1 MQSQLDARRYLIER
15 YQNPESRA
23 SFTEFY
29 SRFFS
34 KYCTNWDPSKA
45 VLLEVGAGPSL
56 ALSIIA
62 TPFVAKIVHSDL
74 EANCNKEVQL
84 WVDRS
89 PHAFNWKPTIEHVIK
104 HCASGS
110 KSEVDPTAVMERE
123 EELRRKISA
132 IIQGDVNKEK
142 VGLDPAV
149 IPAGGFDVV
158 IACGCLTSA
167 VTSQEEFV
175 QALKNIHGV
184 MKVGGYLCA
193 AIAGRSTQCKVD
205 HDSKETHMLYHATGS
220 AVKEAF
226 THAALHLEDIRIEDA
241 HSPLCNMKEWY
252 RCIARK

>member
-1 MQSQLDARRYLIER
+1 MQSQLDARRFLFER

-23 SFTEFY
+23 LLTEFY

-34 KYCTNWDPSKA
+34 KYYTNWDPSKA

-56 ALSIIA
+56 RVSIIA

-89 PHAFNWKPTIEHVIK
+89 PDAFNWKPTIEYVIK

-132 IIQGDVNKEK
+132 IIQGDMSKEK

-167 VTSQEEFV
+167 VTSQEGFV

-184 MKVGGYLCA
+184 MKVGGC
-193 AIAGRSTQCKVD
+193 S
-205 HDSKETHMLYHATGS
+205 DSGQE
-220 AVKEAF
+220 
-226 THAALHLEDIRIEDA
+226 
-241 HSPLCNMKEWY
+241 HSV
-252 RCIARK
+252 

>member
-1 MQSQLDARRYLIER
+1 MQSQSEARRFLIER
-15 YQNPESRA
+15 YQNVEDRA
-23 SFTEFY
+23 AVTQFY

-34 KYCTNWDPSKA
+34 KYYTNWDPSKA

-56 ALSIIA
+56 RVSIIA

-74 EANCNKEVQL
+74 EANCNKEAQL

-89 PHAFNWKPTIEHVIK
+89 PDAFNWKPTIEYVIK

-167 VTSQEEFV
+167 VTSQEGFV

-193 AIAGRSTQCKVD
+193 AIAGRSTQYKLAL
-205 HDSKETHMLYHATGS
+205 DSKETHTLYHATDS

-226 THAALHLEDIRIEDA
+226 THAGLHVEDFDIQDFSSA
-241 HSPLCNMKEWY
+241 LCNITEWY
-252 RCIARK
+252 GCIARK